1 MSQTQQLAILNAWS
15 IRRHYV
21 ILIFI
26 LLLLVVF
33 LFLYNFRKDYQLHQL
48 QKAAIPTAIP
58 TTDPSQIRITTYN
71 PPKILR
77 KQVYKISM
85 VGDSMTAI
93 LGPHGGILSEYM
105 NSLYKSPE
113 DKVQHI
119 IIDNY
124 AKSSNI
130 QAVDSQLEQKTTI
143 SEYTFGPLLSEN
155 YDLLLVESYAY
166 NPLSQYEPEE
176 AIKQQNLALDQLIE
190 KIRTKSP
197 KTAVIFVA
205 TISPNIQNY
214 AKGTEENSSEV
225 QRAKQAGERILYL
238 RNHIEYAKKHNI
250 PLINIYE
257 KSLTPE
263 GDGDMK
269 YINESD
275 DIHPSD
281 TGVEFISHEIGQYI
295 FDNRILP
302 H

>member
-1 MSQTQQLAILNAWS
+1 MSLTQHL
-15 IRRHYV
+15 RRHYV
-21 ILIFI
+21 ILITLPI
-26 LLLLVVF
+26 LLVGF
-33 LFLYNFRKDYQLHQL
+33 LFLYNFRRDYKIQKL
-48 QKAAIPTAIP
+48 QQSIVPTYIP
-58 TTDPSQIRITTYN
+58 TTDPSQIKITTYN

-85 VGDSMTAI
+85 IGDSMTAI
-93 LGPHGGILSEYM
+93 LGPHGGVLSEYM
-105 NSLYKSPE
+105 NSLYSSPD

-130 QAVDSQLEQKTTI
+130 QAVDNQLEQKTTI

-176 AIKQQNLALDQLIE
+176 AIKQQNLALDQLME
-190 KIRTKSP
+190 KIRTNSP

-214 AKGTEENSSEV
+214 AKGTEENSSEE
-225 QRAKQAGERILYL
+225 QRSKQAGERILYL
-238 RNHIEYAKKHNI
+238 RNHIDYAKKHNI
-250 PLINIYE
+250 PIINIYE

-275 DIHPSD
+275 DIHPSAV
-281 TGVEFISHEIGQYI
+281 GVEFISHEIGDYI
-295 FDNRILP
+295 FKNSILP
-302 H
+302 SI